1 MKHLRHRHVRRR
13 MSPAGH
19 VLARA
24 GLAAI
29 VAATVLGNAS
39 ARGQNTA
46 PQSQGVRVAYAEAAD
61 TARSGSV
68 HRDPQVV
75 PAGAHVLRH
84 KGKHKCAQGGCGPDG
99 RCVGTCVVRP
109 ERFGYYATQWR
120 AWPGDQG
127 VQQTSLEEM
136 TPVSPP
142 ASAIPSVD
150 QEALLPGSLE
160 PEDDDRP
167 SGSDAFGFGESV
179 PAPQAPRQPAA
190 PGMPEAN
197 VPGPSTLQPEAPGQ
211 PQRPSLFDEAAPAD
225 QATPKGDVTPA
236 DETPAA
242 PEKAPEG
249 KAPAD
254 TDDQLDNLFDEFGSR
269 LRLRERL
276 AVAHHRLASA
286 RAEQQAQVGQSD
298 REPAGDRTAPPQR
311 LPDDGFAPRSLTEQQ
326 SPQAAVIP
334 AGEPGPGELWRRPRT
349 AVAGEDISDR
359 GDAEVQPAGGT
370 APLPRRNPLR
380 R

>member
-1 MKHLRHRHVRRR
+1 MKHLCHRHDRRR

-19 VLARA
+19 VLART
-24 GLAAI
+24 GLATL

-46 PQSQGVRVAYAEAAD
+46 PQSQGVRVAYAEATD
-61 TARSGSV
+61 TTRSGSV

-84 KGKHKCAQGGCGPDG
+84 KGKHTCAQGGCGPDG

-167 SGSDAFGFGESV
+167 SGSGAFGFGESV
-179 PAPQAPRQPAA
+179 PAPQSPRQPA
-190 PGMPEAN
+190 PQSMPEAN
-197 VPGPSTLQPEAPGQ
+197 APGQTPRQPTAPEQ
-211 PQRPSLFDEAAPAD
+211 PQRPSLFDERP
-225 QATPKGDVTPA
+225 PA
-236 DETPAA
+236 DETPTAPEGAA
-242 PEKAPEG
+242 PETTT
-249 KAPAD
+249 PAD
-254 TDDQLDNLFDEFGSR
+254 KTEDQLDNLFDEFGSR
-269 LRLRERL
+269 QRLRERL
-276 AVAHHRLASA
+276 AVANHRLASA
-286 RAEQQAQVGQSD
+286 RAEQQTQVGHAD
-298 REPAGDRTAPPQR
+298 REPGGGRTAPPQR
-311 LPDDGFAPRSLTEQQ
+311 LPDDVVTPRSLTDQLP
-326 SPQAAVIP
+326 PQALVVP
-334 AGEPGPGELWRRPRT
+334 AGEAGPDELWRRPRT
-349 AVAGEDISDR
+349 AVASEDISDR
-359 GDAEVQPAGGT
+359 GDAEVRPAGGT
-370 APLPRRNPLR
+370 NPLPRRNPLR